1 MLPGIE
7 YTHWAAMYEVFQ
19 SEFSQRG
26 YSVQLYSTRSME
38 SRELSLLT
46 EALNA
51 RFSAIITSTCLTDAL
66 SHYRA
71 EAPDL
76 PLVFWQR
83 EGPEQPDV
91 MYAGFILSRGW
102 PGDYGL
108 CLLSRCC
115 PNRRLYRGRGAAGC
129 CSVYQGCPYALPG
142 KEAVNFLDCRN
153 YQIGL
158 RAFAFFD
165 GGQAYDYMICSDRR
179 REDAVRAACAYS
191 SQAPLP
197 RFGYAGHKGRC
208 DGSGDLSL

>member
-1 MLPGIE
+1 MPTIKDIAREAGVSHGTVSNVINGRGNVSVEKIRLVWQAAEKLGYKVNAKAQSLRLGKDRAIAVMLPGIE
-7 YTHWAAMYEVFQ
+7 YAHWAAMYEVFQ

-76 PLVFWQR
+76 PL
-83 EGPEQPDV
+83 DC
-91 MYAGFILSRGW
+91 
-102 PGDYGL
+102 GL

-142 KEAVNFLDCRN
+142 
-153 YQIGL
+153 
-158 RAFAFFD
+158 
-165 GGQAYDYMICSDRR
+165 
-179 REDAVRAACAYS
+179 
-191 SQAPLP
+191 
-197 RFGYAGHKGRC
+197 
-208 DGSGDLSL
+208 

>member
-1 MLPGIE
+1 MPTIKDIAREAGVSHGTVSNVINGRGNVSVEKIRLVWQAAEKLGYKVNAKAQSLRLGKDRAIAVMLPGIE

-76 PLVFWQR
+76 PLVFLQGKVR
-83 EGPEQPDV
+83 N
-91 MYAGFILSRGW
+91 SR
-102 PGDYGL
+102 
-108 CLLSRCC
+108 
-115 PNRRLYRGRGAAGC
+115 
-129 CSVYQGCPYALPG
+129 
-142 KEAVNFLDCRN
+142 
-153 YQIGL
+153 
-158 RAFAFFD
+158 
-165 GGQAYDYMICSDRR
+165 M
-179 REDAVRAACAYS
+179 
-191 SQAPLP
+191 
-197 RFGYAGHKGRC
+197 
-208 DGSGDLSL
+208 

>member
-76 PLVFWQR
+76 PLVFLR
-83 EGPEQPDV
+83 RAGPEQPECDV
-91 MYAGFILSRGW
+91 
-102 PGDYGL
+102 
-108 CLLSRCC
+108 
-115 PNRRLYRGRGAAGC
+115 RR
-129 CSVYQGCPYALPG
+129 
-142 KEAVNFLDCRN
+142 F
-153 YQIGL
+153 
-158 RAFAFFD
+158 
-165 GGQAYDYMICSDRR
+165 
-179 REDAVRAACAYS
+179 
-191 SQAPLP
+191 
-197 RFGYAGHKGRC
+197 
-208 DGSGDLSL
+208 